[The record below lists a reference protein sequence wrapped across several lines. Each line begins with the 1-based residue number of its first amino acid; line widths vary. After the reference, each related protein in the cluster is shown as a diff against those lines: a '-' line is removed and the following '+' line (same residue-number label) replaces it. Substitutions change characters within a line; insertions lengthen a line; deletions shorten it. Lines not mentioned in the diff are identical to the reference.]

1 VKLNVGDAVRF
12 QLAKYLLF
20 DLDGTLLDSLPGI
33 AFSVQEACRMVGLP
47 EPKINLRSLLG
58 PPIRTILSRA
68 VATDDPALM
77 DQLEQAF
84 RTSYDNE
91 GWRKTSCFD
100 GARATLGVMK
110 AGGHWL
116 FVVSN
121 KPRLISLK
129 ILEREGLLPLFERI
143 YTRDSLSPPRT
154 KQEMLHEFLS
164 EYGVSSSNCL
174 MVGDTMEDAAAAAAA
189 GMGFVYMT
197 HGYGELAQTPYVPI
211 AYKLDNFSQ
220 FLQLMTQEPVRD

>member
-1 VKLNVGDAVRF
+1 MNGPLPS
-12 QLAKYLLF
+12 YILF

-47 EPKINLRSLLG
+47 QPKINLRSLLG

-84 RTSYDNE
+84 RTSYDTE

-100 GARATLGVMK
+100 GAQATLGMMK
-110 AGGHWL
+110 AGGHRL

-121 KPRLISLK
+121 KPRHISLK

-143 YTRDSLSPPRT
+143 YTRDSRTLART

-164 EYGVSSSNCL
+164 EYGVSSSDCL
-174 MVGDTMEDAAAAAAA
+174 MVGDTMEDAMAAEAV
-189 GMGFVYMT
+189 GIGFVYMT
-197 HGYGELAQTPYVPI
+197 HGYGEWTATRSIPI
-211 AYKLDNFSQ
+211 AYKFDRFSQ
-220 FLQLMTQEPVRD
+220 FLPLMTQEPVRD

>member
-1 VKLNVGDAVRF
+1 MNGPLPS
-12 QLAKYLLF
+12 YLLF

-33 AFSVQEACRMVGLP
+33 AFSVREACRKVGLP

-58 PPIRTILSRA
+58 PPIRIILSQA
-68 VATDDPALM
+68 VGTDDPALV

-84 RTSYDNE
+84 RTSYDTE

-100 GARATLGVMK
+100 GVQDTLVMMK
-110 AGGHWL
+110 AGGHRL

-121 KPRLISLK
+121 KPQHISLK

-143 YTRDSLSPPRT
+143 YTRDSRTPACT
-154 KQEMLHEFLS
+154 KQQMLHEFLS
-164 EYGVSSSNCL
+164 EYGVSASDCL
-174 MVGDTMEDAAAAAAA
+174 MVGDTMEDATAAAAV
-189 GMGFVYMT
+189 GIGFVYMT
-197 HGYGELAQTPYVPI
+197 HGYGELAQSPPFPI
-211 AYKLDNFSQ
+211 AYKLDSFSQ

>member
-1 VKLNVGDAVRF
+1 MKLNVGDAVRF

-77 DQLEQAF
+77 DRLEQAF

-110 AGGHWL
+110 AGGHRL

-143 YTRDSLSPPRT
+143 YTRDSLSPART

>member
-1 VKLNVGDAVRF
+1 MNGPLPS
-12 QLAKYLLF
+12 YILF

-33 AFSVQEACRMVGLP
+33 VFSVREACRMVGLP

-68 VATDDPALM
+68 VANDDLALM

-84 RTSYDNE
+84 RSSYDTE

-100 GARATLGVMK
+100 GAQATLGMMK
-110 AGGHWL
+110 AGGHRL

-121 KPRLISLK
+121 KPRHISLQ

-143 YTRDSLSPPRT
+143 YTRDSRTPACT

-164 EYGVSSSNCL
+164 EYGVSSPDCL
-174 MVGDTMEDAAAAAAA
+174 MVGDTMEDATAAAAT
-189 GMGFVYMT
+189 GIGFVYMT
-197 HGYGELAQTPYVPI
+197 HGYGELAQTLSIPI
-211 AYKLDNFSQ
+211 AYKLDSFSQ

>member
-1 VKLNVGDAVRF
+1 MNGPLPS
-12 QLAKYLLF
+12 YILF

-33 AFSVQEACRMVGLP
+33 AFSVREACRMVGLP

-84 RTSYDNE
+84 RTSYDTE

-100 GARATLGVMK
+100 GAQATLGMMK
-110 AGGHWL
+110 AGGHRL

-121 KPRLISLK
+121 KPRHISLK

-143 YTRDSLSPPRT
+143 YTRDSRTLART

-164 EYGVSSSNCL
+164 EYGVSSSDCL
-174 MVGDTMEDAAAAAAA
+174 MVGDTMEDATAASAA
-189 GMGFVYMT
+189 GIGFVYMT
-197 HGYGELAQTPYVPI
+197 HGYGELAQTLSIPI
-211 AYKLDNFSQ
+211 AYKLDSFSQ

>member
-1 VKLNVGDAVRF
+1 MNGPLPS
-12 QLAKYLLF
+12 YILF

-33 AFSVQEACRMVGLP
+33 AFSVREACRMVGLP

-68 VATDDPALM
+68 VANDDLALM

-84 RTSYDNE
+84 RSSYDTE

-100 GARATLGVMK
+100 GAQATLGMMK
-110 AGGHWL
+110 AGGHRL

-121 KPRLISLK
+121 KPRHISLQ

-143 YTRDSLSPPRT
+143 YTRDSRTPACT

-164 EYGVSSSNCL
+164 EYGVSSPDCL
-174 MVGDTMEDAAAAAAA
+174 MVGDTMEDATAAAAT
-189 GMGFVYMT
+189 GIGFVYMT
-197 HGYGELAQTPYVPI
+197 HGYGELAQTLSIPI
-211 AYKLDNFSQ
+211 AYKLDSFSQ